1 MRNAALGLV
10 VGVALAVALVV
21 IAGPEHP
28 VHAQSDRGQGAP
40 GDLIPVSWTV
50 NGMAYV
56 AIVDPRQRVLSVYEI
71 NGTSAAIAL
80 KSVRQL
86 HWDLQLEEFNTS
98 TPSPREIRALVE
110 RR

>member
-1 MRNAALGLV
+1 MRNAVVGMV
-10 VGVALAVALVV
+10 VGVVLAIALLAVAGSESSVR
-21 IAGPEHP
+21 
-28 VHAQSDRGQGAP
+28 AQSDRGQAAQ
-40 GDLIPVSWTV
+40 GDVIPVSWTV

-56 AIVDPRQRVLSVYEI
+56 AIVDPRQRVLSVYEV
-71 NGTSAAIAL
+71 NGTSGAIAL

>member
-1 MRNAALGLV
+1 MRNAV
-10 VGVALAVALVV
+10 VGMMVGVVLAIALLAM
-21 IAGPEHP
+21 AGSGSV
-28 VHAQSDRGQGAP
+28 VHAQSDRGQAAAE
-40 GDLIPVSWTV
+40 DLLPVSWSM

-56 AIVDPRQRVLSVYEI
+56 AIVDPRRRVLGVYEV
-71 NGTSAAIAL
+71 NGTSGAIAL

>member
-1 MRNAALGLV
+1 MRNAALGMV
-10 VGVALAVALVV
+10 VGMSLA
-21 IAGPEHP
+21 IAFVGMAVLEPS
-28 VHAQSDRGQGAP
+28 VHAQSDRVPGVP
-40 GDLIPVSWTV
+40 GDLIPLSWNV
-50 NGMAYV
+50 NGVWYV

-71 NGTSAAIAL
+71 NGNNAAIAL

-86 HWDLQLEEFNTS
+86 NWDLQLEEFNTS